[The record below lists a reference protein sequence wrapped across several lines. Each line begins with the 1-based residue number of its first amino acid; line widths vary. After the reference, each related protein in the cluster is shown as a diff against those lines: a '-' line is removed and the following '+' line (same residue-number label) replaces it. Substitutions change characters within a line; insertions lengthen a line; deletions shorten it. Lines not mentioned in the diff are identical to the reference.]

1 MEITTVL
8 ILGAVVA
15 LAAWMTWDLVIWPIL
30 FGDYDKDTPV

>member
-30 FGDYDKDTPV
+30 FGNDEDNLR